1 MLQQL
6 REPVSTPSTTQSKR
20 SYLTLA
26 CQGAVLLALVA
37 GLLAFTTA
45 NKSITLVVDG
55 TASSVQVYGGSV
67 ADALKRA
74 DLAVA
79 PADQVTPALDVPV
92 EDGATITVNTAK
104 DVTVS
109 LDGAEHQVTTTSH
122 RISGLLDQMGIAA
135 NAEISAP
142 ADKLLAASERISV
155 ITPKQATLVADG
167 KKTAI
172 TTTAATVAD
181 LLAEA
186 GVELAATDLLSAPK
200 ATAVVENMVL
210 KITRVNTAGT
220 EVEAAEVPFETEESV
235 DAQLFKDEKKTVR
248 EGVAGSVEKSFRTV
262 LIDGVVVSRTETG
275 SAVKLAPVSKKI
287 SIGSKERPAAN
298 AAKAPEAVAAAGAN
312 TGASAP
318 AMSNEGMWDA
328 IAQCESTGNWSIN
341 NGNGYYGGL
350 QFDIQTWLGA
360 GGGEYA
366 PNASLATKAQQIDI
380 ANRVH
385 AQRGLSPWGCAHMV
399 R

>member
-1 MLQQL
+1 MSSPL
-6 REPVSTPSTTQSKR
+6 PTKAKP

-26 CQGAVLLALVA
+26 CQGALLLALVA
-37 GLLAFTTA
+37 GVLAFATG

-55 TASSVQVYGGSV
+55 STSSVQVFGGSV

-74 DLAVA
+74 DVAVA
-79 PADQVTPALDVPV
+79 AADHITPALDAPV
-92 EDGATITVNTAK
+92 QDGGTITVDTAK
-104 DVTVS
+104 DITVS
-109 LDGAEHQVTTTSH
+109 LDGAERTVTTTSH
-122 RISGLLDQMGIAA
+122 RISGLMNQLGIGA
-135 NAEISAP
+135 NAEISVP
-142 ADKLLAASERISV
+142 ADKLLAASDNVSI
-155 ITPKQATLVADG
+155 ITPKQVTVVADG
-167 KKTAI
+167 KKTLS
-172 TTTAATVAD
+172 TTTAATVEK
-181 LLAEA
+181 LLEEAEIK
-186 GVELAATDLLSAPK
+186 LAATDLVSAPK
-200 ATAVVENMVL
+200 ATAVVENMVI
-210 KITRVNTAGT
+210 KVTRVNTAGT
-220 EVEAAEVPFETEESV
+220 ETTTVAVPFETEESV

-262 LIDGVVVSRTETG
+262 AIDGVVVSRTETG
-275 SAVKLAPVSKKI
+275 SAVKVEPVSAKI
-287 SIGSKERPAAN
+287 SIGAKERPAAKE
-298 AAKAPEAVAAAGAN
+298 AKEAKATGAN

-318 AMSNEGMWDA
+318 AMSNEAMWDA

-385 AQRGLSPWGCAHMV
+385 AQRGLSAWGCAHMV